1 MDTPRWTNLLAV
13 RQSYESGSVET
24 GPGPLEAF
32 FEVAA
37 RCNLHCQMCAINYDS
52 RYLPGS
58 KRPPFLTP
66 ELFHRLEPIFP
77 TLVRAYLFGLGEPLL
92 NKHLVD
98 YVTALSAAGVEV
110 WFNTNATLIDDEKA
124 EALARAGAGAI
135 TVSIDGA
142 TPETYERIRVGA
154 KYSAVVRGIRALVR
168 ASRIYGVPKVDLS
181 FVGMASNLHELP
193 KLVEFA
199 AEVGARGVHVEPLY
213 SQIQH
218 DLQEHYAREN
228 LGILGTETVDRHF
241 GDAKER
247 AAELGVNLVSR
258 FLSGTG
264 SADYVERSRGANI
277 WWTCNEPWTSIWV
290 TSAGE
295 IRTCCINETSFG
307 NVFEQPFAE
316 IWNGAAFQSFR
327 DQHRLRKETPVGCAN
342 CIRNGRVRHSP
353 YLAALEPV
361 TYWPLRGPSE
371 TTAVPE
377 KGSATLEWPTEG
389 AVVTDPLVVRGR
401 FPRGEGPPD
410 LIIDKRFSIPL
421 ARAAVWK
428 SGEYAAVVEI
438 PYLTEGAHLLSL
450 RRGSGENFAVRT
462 VHVWKPPRESGR
474 MPATSFVAVGMNCGP
489 NAWKAKLAIDDRR
502 WKAATW
508 LHTRSAEGFRGIACF
523 DLAGL
528 PPGPHRLSV
537 EPRRQPISRYEFVKL
552 PMVHEKCIVRDPTI
566 GGS

>member
-1 MDTPRWTNLLAV
+1 MDTRRWSNLLAV
-13 RQSYESGSVET
+13 RQSYESGSPVT

-66 ELFHRLEPIFP
+66 DLFHRLEPIFP

-92 NKHLVD
+92 NKHLVE
-98 YVTALSAAGVEV
+98 YVSTLSAAGVEV

-124 EALARAGAGAI
+124 EALARAGAAAI

-142 TPETYERIRVGA
+142 TRETYERIRVGA
-154 KYSAVVRGIRALVR
+154 KYSAVVGGIRSLIR
-168 ASRIYGVPKVDLS
+168 ASRIYGVPRVDLS

-193 KLVEFA
+193 MLVDFA
-199 AEVGARGVHVEPLY
+199 AEVGAGGVHVEPLY

-241 GDAKER
+241 QDAKER
-247 AAELGVNLVSR
+247 AGKRGVRLQSR
-258 FLSGTG
+258 FLCGTG
-264 SADYVERSRGANI
+264 SADYVERAKGTNI

-295 IRTCCINETSFG
+295 VRTCCINETSFG
-307 NVFEQPFAE
+307 SLFEQPIEE
-316 IWNGAAFQSFR
+316 IWNGAPYRAFR
-327 DQHRLRKETPVGCAN
+327 DQHHSRQETPTGCAN

-353 YLAALEPV
+353 VLAALEPV
-361 TYWPLRGPSE
+361 TYWPLRGPGE
-371 TTAVPE
+371 TASTPE
-377 KGSATLEWPTEG
+377 RGSTTLDWPNEG

-401 FPRGEGPPD
+401 LRRGEEPPD
-410 LIIDKRFSIPL
+410 LVVDRKFSIPL
-421 ARAAVWK
+421 RQAAVWE
-428 SGEYAAVVEI
+428 SRDYAAVLDI

-450 RRGSGENFAVRT
+450 RRGEGKDFGDRT
-462 VHVWKPPRESGR
+462 VHVWKPPRDGAR
-474 MPATSFVAVGMNCGP
+474 FPATSVVAVGVVCGGE
-489 NAWKAKLAIDDRR
+489 ARR
-502 WKAATW
+502 AEEQPLDS
-508 LHTRSAEGFRGIACF
+508 LHCVDPECRPCENE
-523 DLAGL
+523 
-528 PPGPHRLSV
+528 PG
-537 EPRRQPISRYEFVKL
+537 
-552 PMVHEKCIVRDPTI
+552 
-566 GGS
+566 